1 MRDAR
6 SMSEAALVQER
17 HDPFALLGPHREG
30 NMGSVAAAANP
41 SHGLPAS
48 LALTLPAAIA
58 LQIER

>member
-1 MRDAR
+1 
-6 SMSEAALVQER
+6 MSEAALVQGR